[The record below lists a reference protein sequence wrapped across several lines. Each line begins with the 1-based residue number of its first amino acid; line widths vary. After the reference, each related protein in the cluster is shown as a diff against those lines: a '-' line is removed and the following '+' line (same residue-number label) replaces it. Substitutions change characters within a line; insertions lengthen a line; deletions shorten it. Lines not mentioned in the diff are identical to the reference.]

1 MPNTFNKWSIN
12 IENIINLSQNIEASK
27 IEKWSRFKKRKMP
40 RCFLAKQSNTNTLDK
55 RVWASNEGKMSTL
68 GDINCISSKDF
79 FQRDL
84 IKHWIIS
91 NSWKG
96 SGPKKEKKGSSS
108 DTWVIH
114 KIEGTRGSF
123 YHKKKKYDEN
133 FHFESDIKHKW
144 NREGRL
150 FN

>member
-1 MPNTFNKWSIN
+1 MIHQYWKYYQSFPKYWSFKN
-12 IENIINLSQNIEASK
+12 R
-27 IEKWSRFKKRKMP
+27 KWSRKRKMP

-55 RVWASNEGKMSTL
+55 RVWASNEGKMSAL
-68 GDINCISSKDF
+68 GDINCVSSKDF

-133 FHFESDIKHKW
+133 FHFKSDTKPKW

-150 FN
+150 LN